1 MRWPDKMDGNIPQ
14 ASMEAETTA
23 PSRFGRAGALLRVK
37 HARLAG
43 GLLAALVL
51 IGFAV
56 QFLIDRAAY
65 VSTADARIASDM
77 IAVSADVSGRIT
89 NVAVGEGDRVSAG
102 DVLFTIDDREAVYA
116 LAELE
121 AEAERLRADRRDRRS
136 VARRSTRP

>member
-56 QFLIDRAAY
+56 QFLIDPRDMTLRY
-65 VSTADARIASDM
+65 VAPNSTAIAYDILSELMDAP
-77 IAVSADVSGRIT
+77 
-89 NVAVGEGDRVSAG
+89 
-102 DVLFTIDDREAVYA
+102 L
-116 LAELE
+116 
-121 AEAERLRADRRDRRS
+121 
-136 VARRSTRP
+136 

>member
-51 IGFAV
+51 ILLTALPVFAIENPRK
-56 QFLIDRAAY
+56 IDWDNLQRADCPK
-65 VSTADARIASDM
+65 VR
-77 IAVSADVSGRIT
+77 
-89 NVAVGEGDRVSAG
+89 AG
-102 DVLFTIDDREAVYA
+102 LTHV
-116 LAELE
+116 ELE
-121 AEAERLRADRRDRRS
+121 TVGFKLKDYRNFLHSISRLLVRWRV
-136 VARRSTRP
+136 VAF